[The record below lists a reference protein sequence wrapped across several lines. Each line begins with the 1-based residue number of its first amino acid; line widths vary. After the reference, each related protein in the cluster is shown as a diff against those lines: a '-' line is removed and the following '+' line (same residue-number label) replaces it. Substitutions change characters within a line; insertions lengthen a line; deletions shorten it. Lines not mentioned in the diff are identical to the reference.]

1 MSPLSALPPKIFQSE
16 FVGRMRRAASGWA
29 CACHGVD
36 KCHDGD
42 AGRQYEATAT
52 AVVTGGEYDCDDKE
66 AADPCA
72 AELFDPESAT
82 WPRRPPRPIGEGSAM
97 WRLTGSHDLA
107 CDLRQSLL
115 STGGNHA
122 KWREMDSAAM
132 EMHQVKYFLATAAE
146 LNFTKAAERCNV
158 SQPSLTRA
166 IKQLEEEFGGDLFR
180 RERPQVQLTDLGER
194 MLPLMKQIYD
204 SALGARSLA
213 SAIKSKE
220 VGSLKLALSH
230 SLDLDIL
237 VPHIR
242 ELRQLFANLQLRILR
257 GSAADILELL
267 KKGEVELAVAS
278 ELDEQWERLDR
289 WPLFS
294 ESLQLLVGSRHC
306 LASRS
311 RVDMADL
318 RQESILQSSR
328 GDRAQEIVS
337 VLRTNNIDAGDS
349 GDIHLQHDV
358 ITMVEAGLGVAI
370 VPPSTSMSNAL
381 VRLKINDVD
390 SRRTV
395 YIYGVAGRQRS
406 AVASAILTMLRA
418 ADWSRYEN

>member
-1 MSPLSALPPKIFQSE
+1 
-16 FVGRMRRAASGWA
+16 
-29 CACHGVD
+29 
-36 KCHDGD
+36 
-42 AGRQYEATAT
+42 
-52 AVVTGGEYDCDDKE
+52 
-66 AADPCA
+66 
-72 AELFDPESAT
+72 
-82 WPRRPPRPIGEGSAM
+82 
-97 WRLTGSHDLA
+97 
-107 CDLRQSLL
+107 
-115 STGGNHA
+115 
-122 KWREMDSAAM
+122 M

-289 WPLFS
+289 WPLFARACS
-294 ESLQLLVGSRHC
+294 SWSAAGTAWRRDRGSTWPIYGR
-306 LASRS
+306 SRS
-311 RVDMADL
+311 C
-318 RQESILQSSR
+318 
-328 GDRAQEIVS
+328 
-337 VLRTNNIDAGDS
+337 N
-349 GDIHLQHDV
+349 
-358 ITMVEAGLGVAI
+358 
-370 VPPSTSMSNAL
+370 
-381 VRLKINDVD
+381 
-390 SRRTV
+390 
-395 YIYGVAGRQRS
+395 
-406 AVASAILTMLRA
+406 RA
-418 ADWSRYEN
+418 AVTKHRRS